1 MKKLFLLATAFAFS
15 ITLMA
20 QNETRRQ
27 TETKKLTTK
36 EQKVAPVKT
45 VTATPST
52 EVKPQVT
59 QPVQTQQG
67 PSPDDII
74 KVNTVEHNFGKIK
87 QGVPVTY
94 SFEIKNITDKP
105 VVVENTYASCGCT
118 TPDKI
123 VDPILPGATVKLK
136 VQFNA
141 AAVGPINKD
150 VHIKLA
156 GITQE
161 KLVKI
166 TGEVLAPEPVPV
178 QEQKSNN

>member
-1 MKKLFLLATAFAFS
+1 MKKLFLFALSFAFGLA
-15 ITLMA
+15 LMA
-20 QNETRRQ
+20 QNES
-27 TETKKLTTK
+27 KKVVDKKITTK
-36 EQKVAPVKT
+36 EQKVTQVKP
-45 VTATPST
+45 VTAPAAQTA
-52 EVKPQVT
+52 QVQQT
-59 QPVQTQQG
+59 QPG
-67 PSPDDII
+67 PSPDDVM
-74 KVNTVEHNFGKIK
+74 KVNTTEHNFGKIK

-94 SFEIKNITDKP
+94 YFELKNISDKP
-105 VVVENTYASCGCT
+105 LVVENTYASCGCT

-123 VDPILPGATVKLK
+123 VDPIMPGATAKLK

-156 GITQE
+156 GIAQD

-166 TGEVLAPEPVPV
+166 TGEVLPPEPV